1 MTALDNGQFIIKNT
15 GKVRGILK
23 IMYKYY
29 AAMKYEFKDRTV
41 YKIALFFNSAV
52 FALIMYVMINVW
64 GYLYGDKN
72 SLIAGYSYQ
81 QMIWYVILTE
91 LIWFSTRSAI
101 LTYQISDDIRTG
113 NICSHVN
120 KPYYY
125 PVYILARYLGEMS
138 FKTIAFIPIGVII
151 GAVFL
156 GMFPEVSFFSA
167 VCVIITFMLSVIIN
181 GIIRVLVG
189 LSSFWIENTKPVIW
203 LYEKLILIM
212 GTVFPL
218 ELFSDNI
225 QNILKYTPIYVIS
238 YGPARIFVKYN
249 NGDFFK
255 ILFSQIIY
263 MGIGYLCILIVY
275 KKGKRRL
282 NVNGG

>member
-1 MTALDNGQFIIKNT
+1 
-15 GKVRGILK
+15 
-23 IMYKYY
+23 MYKYY
-29 AAMKYEFKDRTV
+29 VTMKYEFKDRTV
-41 YKIALFFNSAV
+41 YKTSLFFNAII
-52 FALIMYVMINVW
+52 FALVMYIMIYVW
-64 GYLYGDKN
+64 GYLYSDDN

-91 LIWFSTRSAI
+91 MMWFSTRSII

-113 NICSHVN
+113 NICSYVN

-125 PVYILARYLGEMS
+125 PNYILARYLGEIS
-138 FKTIAFIPIGVII
+138 FKTIAFIPIGGILGVVCF
-151 GAVFL
+151 GTFL
-156 GMFPEVSFFSA
+156 KVSFYA
-167 VCVIITFMLSVIIN
+167 VAGVMITFLLSVIVN

-212 GTVFPL
+212 GTVYPL
-218 ELFSDNI
+218 ELFSDNT

-238 YGPARIFVKYN
+238 YGPARLFVKYS
-249 NGDFFK
+249 NGDFLK
-255 ILFSQIIY
+255 IVFLQLVYI
-263 MGIGYLCILIVY
+263 GIGYVCIYMVY
-275 KKGKRRL
+275 KRGKRRL